1 MTANSPGDEKKRA
14 TRFSADLR
22 GSIQIEGRDFPCR
35 ATNLSRSGVLMIGE
49 VSVPPASEVWITV
62 SSASGDLQLTTIA
75 RVVRVGHDADD
86 EGKTVVALEFLSLRG
101 EDKPTLEALVA
112 RVVEG
117 VSPGALQDIPDKAT
131 PQETRAVLDRIPL
144 PHRAALATRGGPK
157 EREILIRDSNLLVID
172 AMSRNPG
179 LLPHEVMSILRM
191 PNLLP
196 QTLDTIA
203 KDSRWGGSEAV
214 MIRVATHRAT
224 PLPTALAL
232 INRLP
237 HATLK
242 KIIRAPDLHPA
253 LRTKLL
259 SRLPRQGPR

>member
-1 MTANSPGDEKKRA
+1 MTPISPDDEKKRA
-14 TRFSADLR
+14 ARFSAGLP
-22 GSIQIEGRDFPCR
+22 GSIQIEGRDFPCQ

-49 VSVPPASEVWITV
+49 VAVSPASEVWISV
-62 SSASGDLQLTTIA
+62 ASPSGDLRLTTIA
-75 RVVRVGHDADD
+75 RVVRCTRDPEHG
-86 EGKTVVALEFLSLRG
+86 GKTSVGLEFLPLRG

-117 VSPGALQDIPDKAT
+117 VSPAALQDIPDKAT
-131 PQETRAVLDRIPL
+131 PQEIRAVLNRIPL

-191 PNLLP
+191 PSLLP

-203 KDSRWGGSEAV
+203 RDSRWAGSEPL
-214 MIRVATHRAT
+214 MIRAATHRAT

-232 INRLP
+232 LNRLP

-259 SRLPRQGPR
+259 SRLP